1 MIIWGKE
8 KLFQRKLINDH
19 LNKISKSKKVKFNIK
34 FSEHHLSHA
43 ASAFY
48 PSNFNDAAIVT
59 ADGVG
64 EFSTTTISHG
74 VSEKY
79 YYQRK
84 N

>member
-19 LNKISKSKKVKFNIK
+19 LNKISKSKKKVKFNIK

-48 PSNFNDAAIVT
+48 LV
-59 ADGVG
+59 
-64 EFSTTTISHG
+64 ISMMLQ
-74 VSEKY
+74 S
-79 YYQRK
+79 
-84 N
+84 